1 MKTIGKKSTVLLL
14 VLAILGT
21 CFMSFGWSKREKA
34 QALAS
39 DIDTIYYLTDYYPT
53 LSYDALYYEFGD
65 SYEYQYEL
73 KALDETILYDMV
85 HTGFFADL
93 AENHL
98 VIIDIKLFKPDVDV
112 LSDLFF
118 DLKVMQGC
126 MTVFVSAYASSAYAN
141 TEFLDYVDLFV
152 ADIDMEGLT
161 YYVESV
167 FALMREREDNLNEDI
182 STAAFLIDGNL
193 IGTGYNPFPGLDAL
207 CASSPFL
214 SRFMEI
220 FVEYLATERGIDVD
234 SFSSLTGLFNF
245 LRSIPGNKIRMLVHI
260 SGDSYLDLLTGET
273 FDYSSVSDA
282 LGRMGNHPDYVYG
295 FGVIPFTPAFRQFLL
310 DAQHNEAVYMV
321 STWTENLLTDGM
333 WLCKW
338 ALRFSAAVIPNTRIG
353 VRTKMWSR
361 PSSCHVLPIIM
372 VILL

>member
-126 MTVFVSAYASSAYAN
+126 MTVFVSSYAASAYAN
-141 TEFLDYVDLFV
+141 TEFLDYVDLFIV
-152 ADIDMEGLT
+152 DADWEGLT
-161 YYVESV
+161 EYVD
-167 FALMREREDNLNEDI
+167 FAFDKITDRVKKLGENLRK
-182 STAAFLIDGNL
+182 AAFLIDGNMM
-193 IGTGYNPFPGLDAL
+193 GTGSYYYSAGLDVV
-207 CASSPFL
+207 CAESLFL
-214 SRFMEI
+214 GRIMERFT
-220 FVEYLATERGIDVD
+220 VYLAEEYEVDVYD
-234 SFSSLTGLFNF
+234 YDDLTDLFNS
-245 LRSIPGNKIRMLVHI
+245 LNSTPNNTYNIRFLVHTT
-260 SGDSYLDLLTGET
+260 GEYYVDLLTGNT
-273 FDYSSVSDA
+273 LDYDSLSYILEWTLDEPCY
-282 LGRMGNHPDYVYG
+282 LYG
-295 FGVIPFTPAFRQFLL
+295 FGVMPLTPAFYQFMTTC
-310 DAQHNEAVYMV
+310 QQSYNCPVYTLACGPVNYGPNGLVVTMADG
-321 STWTENLLTDGM
+321 STG
-333 WLCKW
+333 
-338 ALRFSAAVIPNTRIG
+338 SAAG
-353 VRTKMWSR
+353 A
-361 PSSCHVLPIIM
+361 
-372 VILL
+372 LLNGLYELLGWV

>member
-34 QALAS
+34 LALAS

-73 KALDETILYDMV
+73 KALNETILYDMV

-126 MTVFVSAYASSAYAN
+126 MTVFVSSYAASAYAN
-141 TEFLDYVDLFV
+141 TEFLDYVDLFIV
-152 ADIDMEGLT
+152 DADWEGLT
-161 YYVESV
+161 EYVD
-167 FALMREREDNLNEDI
+167 FAFDKITDRVKKLGENLRK
-182 STAAFLIDGNL
+182 AAFLIDGNMM
-193 IGTGYNPFPGLDAL
+193 GTGSYYYSAGLDVV
-207 CASSPFL
+207 CAESLFL
-214 SRFMEI
+214 GRIMERFT
-220 FVEYLATERGIDVD
+220 VYLAEEYEVDVYD
-234 SFSSLTGLFNF
+234 YDDLTDLFNS
-245 LRSIPGNKIRMLVHI
+245 LNSTPNNTYNIRFLVHTT
-260 SGDSYLDLLTGET
+260 GEYYVDLLTGNT
-273 FDYSSVSDA
+273 LDYDSLSYILEWTLDEPCY
-282 LGRMGNHPDYVYG
+282 LYG
-295 FGVIPFTPAFRQFLL
+295 FGVMPLTPAFYQFMTTC
-310 DAQHNEAVYMV
+310 QQSYNCPVYTLACGPVNYGPNGLVVTMADG
-321 STWTENLLTDGM
+321 STG
-333 WLCKW
+333 
-338 ALRFSAAVIPNTRIG
+338 SAAG
-353 VRTKMWSR
+353 A
-361 PSSCHVLPIIM
+361 
-372 VILL
+372 LLNGLYELLGWV

>member
-34 QALAS
+34 LALAS

-126 MTVFVSAYASSAYAN
+126 MTVFVSSYAASAYAN
-141 TEFLDYVDLFV
+141 TEFLDYVDLFIV
-152 ADIDMEGLT
+152 DADWEGLT
-161 YYVESV
+161 EYVD
-167 FALMREREDNLNEDI
+167 FAFDKITDRVKKLGENLRK
-182 STAAFLIDGNL
+182 AAFLIDGNMM
-193 IGTGYNPFPGLDAL
+193 GTGSYYYSAGLDVV
-207 CASSPFL
+207 CAESLFL
-214 SRFMEI
+214 GRIMERFT
-220 FVEYLATERGIDVD
+220 VYLAEEYEVDVYD
-234 SFSSLTGLFNF
+234 YDDLTDLFNS
-245 LRSIPGNKIRMLVHI
+245 LNSTPNNTYNIRFLVHTT
-260 SGDSYLDLLTGET
+260 GEYYVDLLTGNT
-273 FDYSSVSDA
+273 LDYDSLSYILEWTLDEPCY
-282 LGRMGNHPDYVYG
+282 LYG
-295 FGVIPFTPAFRQFLL
+295 FGVMPLTPAFYQFMTTC
-310 DAQHNEAVYMV
+310 QQSYNCPVYTLACGPVNYGPNGLVVTMADG
-321 STWTENLLTDGM
+321 STG
-333 WLCKW
+333 
-338 ALRFSAAVIPNTRIG
+338 SAAG
-353 VRTKMWSR
+353 A
-361 PSSCHVLPIIM
+361 
-372 VILL
+372 LLNGLYELLGWV

>member
-53 LSYDALYYEFGD
+53 LSYDALYDAFGD

-73 KALDETILYDMV
+73 KALNETILYDMV

-126 MTVFVSAYASSAYAN
+126 MTVFVSSYAASAYAN
-141 TEFLDYVDLFV
+141 TEFLDYVDLFIV
-152 ADIDMEGLT
+152 DADWEGLT
-161 YYVESV
+161 EYVD
-167 FALMREREDNLNEDI
+167 FAFDKITDRVKKLGENLRK
-182 STAAFLIDGNL
+182 AAFLIDGNMM
-193 IGTGYNPFPGLDAL
+193 GTGSYYYSAGLDVV
-207 CASSPFL
+207 CAESLFL
-214 SRFMEI
+214 GRIMERFPVSLAE
-220 FVEYLATERGIDVD
+220 EYEVDVYD
-234 SFSSLTGLFNF
+234 YDDLTDLFNS
-245 LRSIPGNKIRMLVHI
+245 LNSTPNNTYNIRFLVHTT
-260 SGDSYLDLLTGET
+260 GEYYVDLLTGNT
-273 FDYSSVSDA
+273 LDYDSLSYILEWTLDEPCY
-282 LGRMGNHPDYVYG
+282 LYG
-295 FGVIPFTPAFRQFLL
+295 FGVMPLTPAFYQFMTTC
-310 DAQHNEAVYMV
+310 QQSYNCPVYTLACGPVNYGPNGLVVTMADG
-321 STWTENLLTDGM
+321 STG
-333 WLCKW
+333 
-338 ALRFSAAVIPNTRIG
+338 SAAG
-353 VRTKMWSR
+353 A
-361 PSSCHVLPIIM
+361 
-372 VILL
+372 LLNGLYELLGWV

>member
-98 VIIDIKLFKPDVDV
+98 VIIDIKLLKPDVDV

-126 MTVFVSAYASSAYAN
+126 MTVFVSSYAASAYAN
-141 TEFLDYVDLFV
+141 TEFLDYVDLFIV
-152 ADIDMEGLT
+152 DADWEGLT
-161 YYVESV
+161 EYVN
-167 FALMREREDNLNEDI
+167 FAFNKITDRVDNLDEDL
-182 STAAFLIDGNL
+182 SNAAFLIDGNMM
-193 IGTGYNPFPGLDAL
+193 GTGSYYYSAGLDVV
-207 CASSPFL
+207 CAE
-214 SRFMEI
+214 SRFLGGFMELY
-220 FVEYLATERGIDVD
+220 VDYLSTSRDDFYINDYND
-234 SFSSLTGLFNF
+234 LTDLFDDLNSAPNNNF
-245 LRSIPGNKIRMLVHI
+245 NVRFLVHAGNYYI
-260 SGDSYLDLLTGET
+260 DLLTGNT
-273 FDYSSVSDA
+273 VNYNSLSYV
-282 LGRMGNHPDYVYG
+282 LGWDIGEPCYLYG
-295 FGVIPFTPAFRQFLL
+295 FGVMPLTPAFYQFMTTC
-310 DAQHNEAVYMV
+310 QQSYNCPVYTLACGPVNYGPNGLVVTMADG
-321 STWTENLLTDGM
+321 STG
-333 WLCKW
+333 
-338 ALRFSAAVIPNTRIG
+338 SAAG
-353 VRTKMWSR
+353 A
-361 PSSCHVLPIIM
+361 
-372 VILL
+372 LLNGLYELLGWV

>member
-53 LSYDALYYEFGD
+53 LSYDALYDAFGD
-65 SYEYQYEL
+65 AYEYQYEL
-73 KALDETILYDMV
+73 KALNETILYDMV

-126 MTVFVSAYASSAYAN
+126 LTVFVSAYASSAYEN

-152 ADIDMEGLT
+152 VDADWDGLT
-161 YYVESV
+161 HYLDLVFNNITNRVEK
-167 FALMREREDNLNEDI
+167 LGENLCK
-182 STAAFLIDGNL
+182 AAFLIDGNMM
-193 IGTGYNPFPGLDAL
+193 GTGSYYYSAGLDVV
-207 CASSPFL
+207 CAESLFL
-214 SRFMEI
+214 GRIMERFT
-220 FVEYLATERGIDVD
+220 VYLAEEYEVDVYD
-234 SFSSLTGLFNF
+234 YDDLTDLFNS
-245 LRSIPGNKIRMLVHI
+245 LNSTPNNTYNIRFLVHTT
-260 SGDSYLDLLTGET
+260 GEYYVDLLTGNT
-273 FDYSSVSDA
+273 LDYDSLSYILEWTLDEPCY
-282 LGRMGNHPDYVYG
+282 LYG
-295 FGVIPFTPAFRQFLL
+295 FGVMPLTPAFYQFMTTC
-310 DAQHNEAVYMV
+310 QQSYNCPVYTLACGPVNYGPNGLVVTMADG
-321 STWTENLLTDGM
+321 STG
-333 WLCKW
+333 
-338 ALRFSAAVIPNTRIG
+338 SAAG
-353 VRTKMWSR
+353 A
-361 PSSCHVLPIIM
+361 
-372 VILL
+372 LLNGLYELLGWV

>member
-53 LSYDALYYEFGD
+53 LSYDALYDAFGD

-126 MTVFVSAYASSAYAN
+126 MTVFVSSYAASAYAN

-310 DAQHNEAVYMV
+310 DAQHNEGYDFPIYGLACGPVNYDPNGLAVTIIDG
-321 STWTENLLTDGM
+321 STG
-333 WLCKW
+333 
-338 ALRFSAAVIPNTRIG
+338 SAAAA
-353 VRTKMWSR
+353 
-361 PSSCHVLPIIM
+361 
-372 VILL
+372 LLNGLRELLGLGGESVSALS